1 MSTKKNVGRPKGSR
15 NRPKIQ
21 GFYKLAPQQVLEY
34 FGDAPFIP
42 VSKDWL
48 LKRVGDTKLFDAF
61 FQTKELESPSPSWK
75 VQEL

>member
-1 MSTKKNVGRPKGSR
+1 MSTKKATGRPKGSR

-21 GFYKLAPQQVLEY
+21 GFYKLSPEQIIDY

-48 LKRVGDTKLFDAF
+48 FKKVGDAQLFDAF
-61 FQTKELESPSPSWK
+61 FKEGQPLPNSNWK
-75 VQEL
+75 IQEL